1 MNSHVRSAGKRGF
14 HRLESRVATAA
25 CWHPR
30 RRCAPL
36 ATETTASP
44 TTTAPGRQAWAHCR
58 WAVFMGWSLPCRP
71 APSVTPTSSPSVP
84 VGSRAAD
91 TCHARPGNAIFWL
104 RSAARAVAGA
114 VEMPIPYPQLLR
126 MSYLLA
132 IIVPPLAILMQGR
145 PLQAIFNGLLWLGG
159 LLFILLPFVAGQA
172 AWLIAVIWS
181 VAVVYNRRQDAR
193 DRRLIDEALRR
204 QRE

>member
-1 MNSHVRSAGKRGF
+1 VRLTLAKR
-14 HRLESRVATAA
+14 
-25 CWHPR
+25 
-30 RRCAPL
+30 APAML
-36 ATETTASP
+36 
-44 TTTAPGRQAWAHCR
+44 
-58 WAVFMGWSLPCRP
+58 VFGP
-71 APSVTPTSSPSVP
+71 AP
-84 VGSRAAD
+84 
-91 TCHARPGNAIFWL
+91 
-104 RSAARAVAGA
+104 AARAVAGA
-114 VEMPIPYPQLLR
+114 VELPIPNCRACPN
-126 MSYLLA
+126 LLA

-145 PLQAIFNGLLWLGG
+145 PLQAIFNALLWLGG

>member
-1 MNSHVRSAGKRGF
+1 
-14 HRLESRVATAA
+14 
-25 CWHPR
+25 
-30 RRCAPL
+30 
-36 ATETTASP
+36 
-44 TTTAPGRQAWAHCR
+44 
-58 WAVFMGWSLPCRP
+58 
-71 APSVTPTSSPSVP
+71 
-84 VGSRAAD
+84 
-91 TCHARPGNAIFWL
+91 
-104 RSAARAVAGA
+104 
-114 VEMPIPYPQLLR
+114 

-145 PLQAIFNGLLWLGG
+145 PLQAIFNALLWLGG

-181 VAVVYNRRQDAR
+181 VAVVYNRRQDAH